1 MIKLDKMLKMTE
13 ENGKTVYWV
22 PLGKSGKSA
31 PIYQEDYEAL
41 LGYGVSKTWND
52 GLYSYVSA
60 YCPNIP
66 GSRVIVARVLLNA
79 GEGQTVRYLD
89 GDRTNLRRENLILMK
104 DSRAKRRDRD
114 YLNKKE
120 IA

>member
-1 MIKLDKMLKMTE
+1 MKQTE
-13 ENGKTVYWV
+13 ENGKTVYWI
-22 PLGKSGKSA
+22 PLGKSRKYA
-31 PIYQEDYEAL
+31 PIYQEDYEL
-41 LGYGVSKTWND
+41 LRELGIGKTWND

-114 YLNKKE
+114 YLDKKE